1 MNEESTS
8 SYEFCLT
15 VVGTGNDI
23 DEAFQ
28 NALDLLKENPNEA
41 IKGEVI
47 YVNLST
53 KDSNEENDVDN

>member
-1 MNEESTS
+1 MSEERTS

-15 VVGTGNDI
+15 VIGIGNSI

-28 NALDLLKENPNEA
+28 DALDQLKENPNEA

-53 KDSNEENDVDN
+53 EDSIKEDDVDN